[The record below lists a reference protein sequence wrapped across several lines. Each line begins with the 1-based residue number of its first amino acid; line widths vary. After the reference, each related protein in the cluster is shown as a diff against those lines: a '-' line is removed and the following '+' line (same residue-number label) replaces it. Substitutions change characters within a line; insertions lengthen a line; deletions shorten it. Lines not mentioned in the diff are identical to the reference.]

1 MATWEKSMKL
11 VLKVQFLDVRFAIE
25 TELPFVPTDDDV
37 TYLASGIK
45 ASIEA
50 QLQDDITSYTL
61 NGRLPK

>member
-1 MATWEKSMKL
+1 MKL